1 MPGEAGAYH
10 PQHEGVPDVNNEV
23 NLRDFFLGFLAM
35 FLYIVSLWL
44 DIRPE
49 TA

>member
-1 MPGEAGAYH
+1 M
-10 PQHEGVPDVNNEV
+10 NNEV